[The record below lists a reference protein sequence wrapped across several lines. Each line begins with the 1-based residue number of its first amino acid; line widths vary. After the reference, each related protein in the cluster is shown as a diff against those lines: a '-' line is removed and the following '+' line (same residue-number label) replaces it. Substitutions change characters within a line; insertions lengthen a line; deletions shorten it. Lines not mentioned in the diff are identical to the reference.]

1 MTPTT
6 ATMTAPTTMTG
17 MTNSASRLFVADFDD
32 NLGDDD
38 LVNFGAT
45 ITKDRT

>member
-1 MTPTT
+1 MMITT
-6 ATMTAPTTMTG
+6 TTTMTAPTTMT
-17 MTNSASRLFVADFDD
+17 ALKLFVADFDD